1 MLLMA
6 DRVDVRKFG
15 KIVEF
20 NLIVFQ
26 LLTITHKLTP
36 YVLLSYL
43 KSMISYIIST
53 KKERLYYHVNLIV

>member
-6 DRVDVRKFG
+6 DRVGLRKFG

-26 LLTITHKLTP
+26 LLTITNKLTP
-36 YVLLSYL
+36 YVL
-43 KSMISYIIST
+43 
-53 KKERLYYHVNLIV
+53 